1 MKIQKQID
9 KYTVQ
14 TLGGNCPPR
23 EDNDSYVPNTAQAPY
38 KTATNTNN
46 LLYRLLFIVQPGV
59 FTHDCSVLL
68 TAPPPPPANIYTEV
82 VLGRGKEEEEFT
94 TLDTRYSTFVTFVYT
109 HTSSVHHCIPY
120 IFKHYC
126 IVLEQYTFL
135 GNSTHYTYFTCS
147 LTPLAAALFHSTV

>member
-1 MKIQKQID
+1 MYPIPHRHRTRQLQIQIIYCTD
-9 KYTVQ
+9 SCTLYSPAFLHMTVLCCLQ
-14 TLGGNCPPR
+14 SPP
-23 EDNDSYVPNTAQAPY
+23 
-38 KTATNTNN
+38 
-46 LLYRLLFIVQPGV
+46 L
-59 FTHDCSVLL
+59 
-68 TAPPPPPANIYTEV
+68 PANIYTEV

>member
-1 MKIQKQID
+1 MYKVSIH
-9 KYTVQ
+9 YTILNQNKRCCTV
-14 TLGGNCPPR
+14 
-23 EDNDSYVPNTAQAPY
+23 
-38 KTATNTNN
+38 
-46 LLYRLLFIVQPGV
+46 YRLLYNPAFLYM
-59 FTHDCSVLL
+59 TVLCCL
-68 TAPPPPPANIYTEV
+68 QPPPLPANIYTEV